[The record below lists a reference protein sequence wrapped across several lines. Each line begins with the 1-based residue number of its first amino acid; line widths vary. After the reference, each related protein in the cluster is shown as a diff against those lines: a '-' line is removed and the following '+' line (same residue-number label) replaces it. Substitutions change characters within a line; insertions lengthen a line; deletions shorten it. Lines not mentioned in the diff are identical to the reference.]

1 MVWNVLA
8 VLWLAF
14 ETVSI
19 MWPDSSTLRWRSPMA
34 ADLAILNARV
44 RTLDP
49 ARPFASAVAVRA
61 GTIIA
66 VGDDVSDEY
75 DARTE
80 VIDARGA
87 ALIPGLTDSHLHPFW
102 GAELARGVDL
112 SRERSKAD
120 VLAALAAAEPE
131 RGWLFAWGLD
141 YNAAP
146 TPAEIADAVGGAAAF
161 VRLSDLHT
169 ALATPR
175 ALELAQVTGPHA
187 FAGCV
192 RGRLRGRGPDG
203 RAARDGRAG
212 AGAARRAAA
221 ALAGDAPPPRRD
233 ASSG

>member
-1 MVWNVLA
+1 
-8 VLWLAF
+8 
-14 ETVSI
+14 
-19 MWPDSSTLRWRSPMA
+19 MA
-34 ADLAILNARV
+34 ADLAIVGARI

-49 ARPFASAVAVRA
+49 AQPFAAAVAIRA

-66 VGDDVSDEY
+66 VGDDVQEAC

-146 TPAEIADAVGGAAAF
+146 TPAEIAAAV
-161 VRLSDLHT
+161 
-169 ALATPR
+169 
-175 ALELAQVTGPHA
+175 
-187 FAGCV
+187 
-192 RGRLRGRGPDG
+192 
-203 RAARDGRAG
+203 
-212 AGAARRAAA
+212 
-221 ALAGDAPPPRRD
+221 
-233 ASSG
+233 